1 MVLPKLSV
9 TLDSGLTVT
18 YRTLGDGP
26 TVLLLHG
33 WPTSSYLWRNVMPSL
48 AEAHHVIAVDLPG
61 FGGSD
66 KPPDP
71 RYGFE
76 LFGASIDRLLDEVG
90 AGDASLVGHDLGGPV
105 AVWWAMRN
113 RPRVSRLA
121 LLNTLIYPEFSDT
134 VVEFVTVL
142 RTPGRREELTSDEG
156 LAGIMRL
163 GVVNADVLTDE
174 VLEAVIA
181 PFADAEARLALAK
194 AGIGLGRR
202 GFEEIAGALSGF
214 NVPVRLI
221 YGEQDKLLPDVG
233 DTMARL
239 AVDLPDVEV
248 TALPDCGHFI
258 QEEAPERVGALL
270 AKFLGA

>member
-18 YRTLGDGP
+18 YRALGDGP

-33 WPTSSYLWRNVMPSL
+33 WPTSSHLWRNVMSSL

-66 KPPDP
+66 KPPDL

-105 AVWWAMRN
+105 AMWWAMRN
-113 RPRVSRLA
+113 QPRVSRLA

-134 VVEFVTVL
+134 VVEFVTAL
-142 RTPGRREELTSDEG
+142 RTPDRREELTSDEG

-163 GVVNADVLTDE
+163 GVVDADVLTDE

-194 AGIGLGRR
+194 AGVGLGRR
-202 GFEEIAGALSGF
+202 GFEEIAGALNGF

-221 YGEQDKLLPDVG
+221 YGEQDRLLPDVG

-248 TALPDCGHFI
+248 TALPDCSHFI
-258 QEEAPERVGALL
+258 QEEAPERVGTLL